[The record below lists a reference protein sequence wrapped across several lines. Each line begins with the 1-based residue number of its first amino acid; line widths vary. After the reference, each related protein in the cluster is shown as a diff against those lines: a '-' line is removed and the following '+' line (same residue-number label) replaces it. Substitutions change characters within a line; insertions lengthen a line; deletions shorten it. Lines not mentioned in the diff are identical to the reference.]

1 MLLPVCSCEKGK
13 PMRCREVQ
21 DKLEL
26 LAAQEL
32 TPEER
37 VRIEAH
43 LETCAACRDAM
54 AKVRRLEDMLLAA
67 PVPPVPEGFAGRV
80 VAQARAQQVA
90 AFRPKRGSSF
100 EQPAWKRIRVSVST
114 AAALAAG
121 LMLGVA
127 MGYQTWQA
135 GRLGA
140 VNPSGDLLAASGL
153 EFLAE
158 PGGDSLA
165 ETYLGLTT
173 AGDH

>member
-1 MLLPVCSCEKGK
+1 
-13 PMRCREVQ
+13 MRCREVQ
-21 DKLEL
+21 NKLEP

-32 TPEER
+32 TTKER
-37 VRIEAH
+37 VQIEAH
-43 LETCAACRDAM
+43 LETCAACRGAL

-67 PVPPVPEGFAGRV
+67 PIPPVPEGFAARV
-80 VAQARAQQVA
+80 IAQARAQQA
-90 AFRPKRGSSF
+90 GARRPKPASRF
-100 EQPAWKRIRVSVST
+100 AQPAWKRIRVSVGS

-127 MGYQTWQA
+127 MGFQTWQT

-153 EFLAE
+153 ESLAK
-158 PGGDSLA
+158 PGGESLA